1 MLAQFQSPVDTPQG
15 LCAVLIVAVYLLC
28 QCAVN
33 WSTFRDACR
42 DDSTWPRVLN
52 AMNAVISLGLIA
64 YVCLLIIRR
73 ATAAGAL
80 AASDSSVLSG

>member
-1 MLAQFQSPVDTPQG
+1 MRVQFQSLVDTPKG
-15 LCAVLIVAVYLLC
+15 LCAVLIFAIYLLC

-42 DDSTWPRVLN
+42 NDSTWPRVLN

-64 YVCLLIIRR
+64 YVCLLIVRS
-73 ATAAGAL
+73 ATSAGAM
-80 AASDSSVLSG
+80 AASDSFVLSG